1 MKKFYTA
8 WLLILFF
15 KGLAQPTS
23 PVIEPCPC
31 LMKVDPRLVS
41 RCGYL
46 VVSETRG
53 RPSTGKVKIPFVFI
67 RRPEQDSARFVTLYT
82 TGGPGYST
90 LNPGDSVGYESGYLS
105 FGGFIFFNQRG
116 TKNSIPCLDC
126 DGIGEAVRTSYLS
139 GLPQDSLIGLAVK
152 KCRDKFNL
160 QGVVLSA
167 YNTIE
172 SAADIS
178 DLKNALGINSLT
190 LLGVSYS
197 GGLMLT
203 VARTHPE
210 GIKALL
216 LNSPLPGYVN
226 YEEHALFNHNEALHE
241 LFEIVENDSIQNAQ
255 FPNLR
260 QNFKTYF
267 SNLAGKNFTISY
279 TDRQTSANHS
289 ITYTRDELLDAVFD
303 RMNNAEFRTV
313 PGVIRDLIRGD
324 HQQYITRVLDEKFTG
339 NTGLSYGMRLSV
351 YCSEQITYSDPGKI
365 KDQDRILP
373 WLAGYPF
380 NNVNHFI
387 CDCWQ
392 VKPAPAYVKTPVYS
406 SIPALVSAGYLDPWT
421 RPYYNR
427 LIKRTMPNA
436 QLIFIKD
443 KAHGAGF
450 GTGLL
455 PGFLSQP
462 YQKLISTSLNEIIE

>member
-1 MKKFYTA
+1 MKIFYA
-8 WLLILFF
+8 AGLFIFFF
-15 KGLAQPTS
+15 KGVAQTNS
-23 PVIEPCPC
+23 PVIEHCPC
-31 LMKVDPRLVS
+31 LMKVDPGLVS

-46 VVSETRG
+46 VVPETRG
-53 RPSTGKVKIPFVFI
+53 LTGSGKVKIPFVFI
-67 RRPEQDSARFVTLYT
+67 RKPGQDSSRFITLYT

-90 LNPGDSVGYESGYLS
+90 LNPRDSVGYDSGYLA

-126 DGIGEAVRTSYLS
+126 EGIDDAVRTSYLS
-139 GLPQDSLIGLAVK
+139 NLPKDSLIGLAVK
-152 KCRDKFNL
+152 QCRKKFVT
-160 QGVVLSA
+160 QGIDLSA
-167 YNTIE
+167 YNTVE
-172 SAADIS
+172 SAADIR
-178 DLKNALGINSLT
+178 DLKQALKIETLT
-190 LLGVSYS
+190 LFGISYS

-203 VARTHPE
+203 VARNHPE

-241 LFEIVENDSIQNAQ
+241 LFETVENDSIQNAQ

-267 SNLAGKNFTISY
+267 SNLTGKNFTISY
-279 TDRQTSANHS
+279 TDPQSKAHHS

-303 RMNNAEFRTV
+303 RMNNAAFRTV
-313 PGVIRDLIRGD
+313 PGVIRDLIQGD
-324 HQQYITRVLDEKFTG
+324 HQQYIISVLDRKFAS
-339 NTGLSYGMRLSV
+339 NPGLSYGMRLSV
-351 YCSEQITYSDPGKI
+351 YCSEQIGYSDPGII

-380 NNVNHFI
+380 NNVNHNI

-392 VKPAPAYVKTPVYS
+392 VKPAPAYLKTPVYS

-455 PGFLSQP
+455 QRFLSQP
-462 YQKLISTSLNEIIE
+462 YKKLTSTLQNEIIE